1 MVLLFILVNFA
12 SNITSMKLNTN
23 KILITGATSGIG
35 RELAM
40 RFCQLDNQIIAVGRN
55 ESRLEELAKFDKRI
69 TAFKCDISSP
79 SELDRLVAFIK
90 QEHKDL
96 NVLINNAGVQYDQTL
111 LDETYTLKKI
121 ENEIT
126 TNLTSPIKLI
136 TSLIPV
142 LQNNSDSAIV
152 NVSSGLAIVPK
163 AKSAVYCG
171 TKAAIHIF
179 SKSLRYQLD
188 KVKVFE
194 IIPPLVD
201 TEMTKGRGKGK
212 ISPQRLVDEFIKA
225 YKNNRYEVNIHKV
238 KLLRIINRISP
249 KIADRIMRG
258 EII

>member
-1 MVLLFILVNFA
+1 
-12 SNITSMKLNTN
+12 MKLNNN

-35 RELAM
+35 RELTE

-55 ESRLEELAKFDKRI
+55 EVKLKELARFDNRI
-69 TAFKCDISSP
+69 TSFKCDISLQ
-79 SELDRLVAFIK
+79 SELNRLVAYIN

-96 NVLINNAGVQYDQTL
+96 NVLINNAGIQYNQNL
-111 LDETYTLKKI
+111 LDDNYTLQKI
-121 ENEIT
+121 ENEIS

-136 TSLIPV
+136 HSLIPV
-142 LQNNSDSAIV
+142 LQTNSNSAIV
-152 NVSSGLAIVPK
+152 NISSGLAIVPK
-163 AKSAVYCG
+163 AKAAVYCG

-225 YKNNRYEVNIHKV
+225 YKKNRYEVNIHKV

-249 KIADRIMRG
+249 KIADKIMKG
-258 EII
+258 ITI

>member
-1 MVLLFILVNFA
+1 MVLDFILVNFA
-12 SNITSMKLNTN
+12 LNITSMKLDNN

-35 RELAM
+35 RELAE
-40 RFCQLDNQIIAVGRN
+40 RLCQLGNQIIAVGRN
-55 ESRLEELAKFDKRI
+55 EIRLEELASFDKRI
-69 TAFKCDISSP
+69 TSFKCNISSQ
-79 SELDRLVAFIK
+79 SELDRLILFIK
-90 QEHKDL
+90 IEHKDL
-96 NVLINNAGVQYDQTL
+96 NVLINNAGIQYNETL
-111 LDETYTLKKI
+111 LDKTYSLQKI
-121 ENEIT
+121 EDEIS

-136 TSLIPV
+136 TALLPV
-142 LQNNSDSAIV
+142 LQNNANSAIV

-225 YKNNRYEVNIHKV
+225 FKNNRYEINIQKV

-249 KIADRIMRG
+249 KIADRIMKG
-258 EII
+258 VTI